1 MLLPKEGAMMTGL
14 LNQFRVT
21 MRLFRDPRVPMWKK
35 AVPVLALLYIISPVD
50 FIPDLIPGLGQLDDI
65 GIMLAAMRLFEM
77 ISPEAVVIQ
86 QRRDVEREHR

>member
-1 MLLPKEGAMMTGL
+1 MLPKEGAMMTGL